1 MTTNHQA
8 NRLKMHR
15 LLRLQLTRFLGRGL
29 AEESPATLLQA
40 ANPQQIDDF
49 IQAVSLNYHDADHQD
64 TRQARALRIST
75 DEANE
80 LNARMSQMN
89 DKLRDAL
96 SFIEKELARLSKE
109 FPESLSPRADS
120 EDSLSSLIQQFQQLT
135 KVWKTHEH
143 GLKEARNL
151 SEMLR
156 QEADQASQAK
166 SQFLAVMS
174 HEIRTPLNGI
184 IGMTDLLLQTPLDAT
199 QQEQAEVVRSCGG
212 TLHSLVNIILD
223 YSKAEAG
230 PMELESSLFSPLEVI
245 EEVFNLFKHVTV
257 AKDLRIFCST
267 DSRFPKGLI
276 GDATRFRQ
284 VLVNLVGNAVKFTAS
299 GEIRVTLQPNPH
311 AKRGRWLASVSDTG
325 IGIRPD
331 QEDRLFRAFTQG
343 DASTTR
349 KYGGTGLGL
358 AISQRLVGALGGEI
372 WIENNPPHGTTFH
385 FSFEMPTEDVP
396 ATPPRRLPGKKPS
409 TRFSRFP
416 AKILVAEDHPINQ
429 QFMGMLLE
437 NFGVQAEFCENGQ
450 EALAAYEATRHDII
464 LMDVE
469 MPLMDGYEAMRR
481 IRQLPGSTDQHPQII
496 AITAHAL
503 PDDKS
508 SGLSAGMNDYL
519 TKPFERKDLFIAL
532 VRACRLTAG
541 EPEIDEAG

>member
-1 MTTNHQA
+1 MTPYRQVS
-8 NRLKMHR
+8 RLEMHR
-15 LLRLQLTRFLGRGL
+15 LLRLQLARFFGSGP
-29 AEESPATLLQA
+29 AEEPQATRLQA
-40 ANPQQIDDF
+40 ASRQQIDDF
-49 IQAVSLNYHDADHQD
+49 IQAVSVNYHDADQQSI
-64 TRQARALRIST
+64 RLARALRIST

-96 SFIEKELARLSKE
+96 SFIESELARLSKE
-109 FPESLSPRADS
+109 FPESLSPLADS
-120 EDSLSSLIQQFQQLT
+120 DDRLGSLIDQFQQLT
-135 KVWKTHEH
+135 EVWKTHES
-143 GLKEARNL
+143 GLEAAREL
-151 SEMLR
+151 AETLR
-156 QEADQASQAK
+156 HEADQASQAK

-199 QQEQAEVVRSCGG
+199 QQEQAEIVRSCGG

-245 EEVFNLFKHVTV
+245 EEVFNLFKHVTG

-267 DSRFPKGLI
+267 DSRFPKGLV

-358 AISQRLVGALGGEI
+358 AISQRLGGALGGEI

-396 ATPPRRLPGKKPS
+396 AAAPRRLPGKKPS
-409 TRFSRFP
+409 TRFSHFP
-416 AKILVAEDHPINQ
+416 AKVLVAEDHPINQ
-429 QFMGMLLE
+429 QYMGMLLAK
-437 NFGVQAEFCENGQ
+437 FGVEAEFCENGQ
-450 EALAAYEATRHDII
+450 EALDAFEADRHDII

-481 IRQLPGSTDQHPQII
+481 IRQLPGSTDQRPQII

-503 PDDKS
+503 PDEKS

-519 TKPFERKDLFIAL
+519 TKPFERQDLFIAL
-532 VRACRLTAG
+532 LRACCLTAG
-541 EPEIDEAG
+541 EPEVDEAG